1 MYNKSLPGNGS
12 ASDCLSVLTSES
24 VCSVVSDLST
34 SDDDGETVKLIFPDV
49 VGAVD
54 GECVVVDIS
63 KVVSVLS
70 FVWVELDTEPLA
82 GGKHSRDKGAT
93 CTKMRKE

>member
-1 MYNKSLPGNGS
+1 MYKSLPGNGS
-12 ASDCLSVLTSES
+12 ASDCLSVLTS
-24 VCSVVSDLST
+24 
-34 SDDDGETVKLIFPDV
+34 DDVGEAVTPTFPDV

-70 FVWVELDTEPLA
+70 SVWVELVTESLA
-82 GGKHSRDKGAT
+82 GGKHSRVKLPTG
-93 CTKMRKE
+93 TKMRKG